1 MNITCSCHNSELSH
15 AKSHSGICC
24 TDTHQEPVT
33 CCHKGLIGN
42 DYASRVWK
50 GVPWRNNSK
59 IDSIASFITCACRL
73 QTSVTLNVLTA
84 CQMVINRQG
93 KKIRLLSVPE
103 IKRVVKAFADCGTSK
118 IRITGGEPS
127 LRKDFPEII
136 HTVAS
141 THWHRKSSHHN

>member
-1 MNITCSCHNSELSH
+1 MNITLSCHNSELSH
-15 AKSHSGICC
+15 AKSHSGICR
-24 TDTHQEPVT
+24 TDTRQEPVT

-73 QTSVTLNVLTA
+73 QYVCNFKCTYCLPDGYKPSGQKNSSF
-84 CQMVINRQG
+84 
-93 KKIRLLSVPE
+93 LSVPE

-141 THWHRKSSHHN
+141 TPGASKK